1 MRKEQ
6 GEISQTSYKKCTTY
20 GKRLMFDS
28 IKIKNFCS
36 SKDSIERENRG
47 YIVGD
52 NICITLI
59 WKKTQS
65 KIHKRN
71 ING

>member
-1 MRKEQ
+1 MWKSKLKSSQKKIEYNFMRKEQ

-36 SKDSIERENRG
+36 SN
-47 YIVGD
+47 
-52 NICITLI
+52 
-59 WKKTQS
+59 KTEKGS
-65 KIHKRN
+65 GKIKHQP
-71 ING
+71 

>member
-36 SKDSIERENRG
+36 SNETEKGSG
-47 YIVGD
+47 
-52 NICITLI
+52 
-59 WKKTQS
+59 
-65 KIHKRN
+65 KIKHQP
-71 ING
+71 